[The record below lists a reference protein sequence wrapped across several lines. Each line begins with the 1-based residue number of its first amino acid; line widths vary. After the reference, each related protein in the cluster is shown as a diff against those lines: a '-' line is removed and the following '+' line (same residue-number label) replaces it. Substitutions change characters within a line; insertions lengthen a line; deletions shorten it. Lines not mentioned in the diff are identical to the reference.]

1 VRDDAELR
9 PWFEHAVGLLPGVDI
24 FDVHLHI
31 GENDPDGFKAT
42 APQVLHAL
50 ELAGA
55 RGVVFPFHEP
65 DGYSEANDRVIAD
78 AAASGGRL
86 AAFCRVDPNAGDA
99 VHEAERAL
107 DAGARGIKLHPRS
120 EGFSLDEP
128 EVHRV
133 FELANERRVP
143 VLIHAG
149 RGIPALGRNA
159 AELAEALPGARVI
172 LAHCGISDLSWIWRS
187 AQRLENL
194 YFDTS
199 WWSPADVLTLC
210 RLVPPGQVLFA
221 SDCPYG
227 TPLQHA
233 IFVLR
238 CALQAGLS
246 EEQTRA
252 LMGGQTERLVGG
264 GEPLDLGPAPGGRE
278 LHTDVLM
285 LRVIGFLHTAVGRLF
300 SGADA
305 EETIALTRLACYA
318 GEEEERR
325 DVFANIVRLIDLAE
339 EVADGPPR
347 TPGMRGVHLLMT
359 ALVLAATPDVPVP
372 AVE

>member
-1 VRDDAELR
+1 M
-9 PWFEHAVGLLPGVDI
+9 
-24 FDVHLHI
+24 
-31 GENDPDGFKAT
+31 T
-42 APQVLHAL
+42 
-50 ELAGA
+50 
-55 RGVVFPFHEP
+55 
-65 DGYSEANDRVIAD
+65 
-78 AAASGGRL
+78 
-86 AAFCRVDPNAGDA
+86 
-99 VHEAERAL
+99 
-107 DAGARGIKLHPRS
+107 
-120 EGFSLDEP
+120 
-128 EVHRV
+128 
-133 FELANERRVP
+133 
-143 VLIHAG
+143 
-149 RGIPALGRNA
+149 
-159 AELAEALPGARVI
+159 
-172 LAHCGISDLSWIWRS
+172 
-187 AQRLENL
+187 
-194 YFDTS
+194 
-199 WWSPADVLTLC
+199 
-210 RLVPPGQVLFA
+210 PGQVLFA

-252 LMGGQTERLVGG
+252 VMGGQTERLVGG
-264 GEPLDLGPAPGGRE
+264 EEPLDLGPAPGGRE
-278 LHTDVLM
+278 LHADILM

-300 SGADA
+300 SGTEA
-305 EETIALTRLACYA
+305 EETIALTRMACYT